1 MDIWDWECNLL
12 LRSLR
17 FLGEFYFYIPFL
29 LRYHCVRRHK
39 ELISH
44 KTEIRVRY
52 ADTDQMKVV
61 YHGKYLEYFEV
72 GRAALIRSLGLPYS
86 ELETR
91 GILLPV
97 IEAFAKYRKPAR
109 YDELLFIEAIVTEL
123 PKAVLKIEY
132 KILRGGEEEVLVEG
146 YTIHSFL
153 YAATGKPT
161 RAPSY
166 FVQILEKAMTSSID
180 STMHN

>member
-1 MDIWDWECNLL
+1 MI
-12 LRSLR
+12 
-17 FLGEFYFYIPFL
+17 
-29 LRYHCVRRHK
+29 RY
-39 ELISH
+39 

-72 GRAALIRSLGLPYS
+72 SRAALIRSLGLPYS
-86 ELETR
+86 ELEKR

-97 IEAFAKYRKPAR
+97 VEAFAKYRRPAL
-109 YDELLFIEAIVTEL
+109 YDDLLIIEAIVVEL
-123 PKAVLKIEY
+123 PRVVLKIEY
-132 KILRGGEEEVLVEG
+132 KVFREGEKESIAEG
-146 YTIHSFL
+146 YTLHSFIN
-153 YAATGKPT
+153 AATGKPT

-180 STMHN
+180 AIRDN

>member
-1 MDIWDWECNLL
+1 MIK
-12 LRSLR
+12 
-17 FLGEFYFYIPFL
+17 
-29 LRYHCVRRHK
+29 HA
-39 ELISH
+39 
-44 KTEIRVRY
+44 TQIRVRY

-109 YDELLFIEAIVTEL
+109 YDDLLSIEAIISDL
-123 PKAVLKIEY
+123 PQATLKIDY
-132 KILRGGEEEVLVEG
+132 QVFRNHEEEPLAEG
-146 YTIHSFL
+146 YTVHSFL
-153 YAATGKPT
+153 NVVTGKPT
-161 RAPSY
+161 RPPLY
-166 FVQILEKAMTSSID
+166 FMQILEKAFDTAVNSEGQD
-180 STMHN
+180 

>member
-1 MDIWDWECNLL
+1 MIKH
-12 LRSLR
+12 S
-17 FLGEFYFYIPFL
+17 
-29 LRYHCVRRHK
+29 
-39 ELISH
+39 
-44 KTEIRVRY
+44 TQIRVRY

-97 IEAFAKYRKPAR
+97 VEAYAKYRKPAC
-109 YDELLFIEAIVTEL
+109 YDDLLSIKAIVSEL
-123 PKAVLKIEY
+123 PKATLKIDY
-132 KILRGGEEEVLVEG
+132 QVFRSNEEVPLAEG

-153 YAATGKPT
+153 NVATGKPT
-161 RAPSY
+161 RPPLY
-166 FVQILEKAMTSSID
+166 FMQIMEKALNAD
-180 STMHN
+180 CRL

>member
-1 MDIWDWECNLL
+1 MVN
-12 LRSLR
+12 
-17 FLGEFYFYIPFL
+17 Y
-29 LRYHCVRRHK
+29 
-39 ELISH
+39 
-44 KTEIRVRY
+44 TTQIRVRY

-109 YDELLFIEAIVTEL
+109 YDDLLSIEALFQNYLKRRLKLIIECSEIVKNCRLQKDILFI
-123 PKAVLKIEY
+123 VL
-132 KILRGGEEEVLVEG
+132 
-146 YTIHSFL
+146 
-153 YAATGKPT
+153 
-161 RAPSY
+161 
-166 FVQILEKAMTSSID
+166 
-180 STMHN
+180 

>member
-1 MDIWDWECNLL
+1 MIK
-12 LRSLR
+12 
-17 FLGEFYFYIPFL
+17 
-29 LRYHCVRRHK
+29 HV
-39 ELISH
+39 
-44 KTEIRVRY
+44 TQIRVRY

-109 YDELLFIEAIVTEL
+109 YDDLLSIEAVVPEL
-123 PKAVLKIEY
+123 PTATLKIDY
-132 KILRGGEEEVLVEG
+132 RVFRNHEEASLAEG
-146 YTIHSFL
+146 YTIHGFL
-153 YAATGKPT
+153 NVATGKPT
-161 RAPSY
+161 RPPHY
-166 FVQILEKAMTSSID
+166 FVDVLKKALTASVNSAGQD
-180 STMHN
+180 

>member
-1 MDIWDWECNLL
+1 MLL
-12 LRSLR
+12 YSLR
-17 FLGEFYFYIPFL
+17 LLGGLCVYISFT
-29 LRYHCVRRHK
+29 LRLYCVRLVIQ
-39 ELISH
+39 LISH

-97 IEAFAKYRKPAR
+97 VEVYAKYRRPAR
-109 YDELLFIEAIVTEL
+109 YDDLLSIEAIVTEL
-123 PKAVLKIEY
+123 PKVVLKIEY
-132 KILRGGEEEVLVEG
+132 KVFREGEMESIAEG

-153 YAATGKPT
+153 QATTGKPT

-166 FVQILEKAMTSSID
+166 FVQILEKAMASSND
-180 STMHN
+180 SKGYH

>member
-1 MDIWDWECNLL
+1 MIK
-12 LRSLR
+12 RA
-17 FLGEFYFYIPFL
+17 
-29 LRYHCVRRHK
+29 
-39 ELISH
+39 
-44 KTEIRVRY
+44 TQIRVRY

-109 YDELLFIEAIVTEL
+109 YDDLLSIEAIISEL
-123 PKAVLKIEY
+123 PKATLKIDY
-132 KILRGGEEEVLVEG
+132 QVFRSHEEEPLAEG
-146 YTIHSFL
+146 YTVHSFL
-153 YAATGKPT
+153 NVVTGKPT
-161 RAPSY
+161 RPPLY
-166 FVQILEKAMTSSID
+166 FMQILEKAFNAAVNSKGQD
-180 STMHN
+180 